1 MWKQLTIEDLKLYL
15 SQDEIDQLL
24 QAINSGES
32 EVDDFKPVSDTRKIK
47 IYDFKRPDKFSKE
60 QIRTVSIMHETFAR
74 LTTTSLSAQLRSFV
88 TVHVASVEQITYEE
102 FIRSIPNP
110 TTLAVI
116 NMDPLKGNAV
126 LEIDPA
132 ITFCMI
138 DRLFGGRGLTSGNKN
153 RDLTDIEQEVM
164 EGVIVRILANIR
176 EAWTQVIDLRPR
188 FAQIETNPQFAQIV
202 PPTEMVVLIT
212 LETKVGEEEGMMNFC
227 IPYLVLE
234 PIVSKLSSQYWFS
247 SVRKNSTT
255 QYLETIKQQLTSVDM
270 DVVADFGSINLPIR
284 DVLSLRVGD
293 VIRLSNIKVGD
304 PLSLSVGNEKKFYC
318 QPGVVGKKMAV
329 QITGKVENVESD
341 EFEELSVEG
350 DETYE

>member
-1 MWKQLTIEDLKLYL
+1 MNEVL

-24 QAINSGES
+24 MAISSGDTEA
-32 EVDDFKPVSDTRKIK
+32 EDFKPVSETRKIK

-74 LTTTSLSAQLRSFV
+74 LTTTSLSAQLRSMV
-88 TVHVASVEQITYEE
+88 HVHVASVDQLTYEE
-102 FIRSIPNP
+102 FIRSIPSP

-116 NMDPLKGNAV
+116 NMDPLKGSAV
-126 LEIDPA
+126 LQIDPS

-138 DRLFGGRGLTSGNKN
+138 DRLFGGRGVTVGTKN
-153 RDLTDIEQEVM
+153 RELTDIEQEVM
-164 EGVIVRILANIR
+164 EGIIVRILANIR

-202 PPTEMVVLIT
+202 PPNEMVVLVT
-212 LETKVGEEEGMMNFC
+212 LETKVGEEEGMMSIC

-234 PIVSKLSSQYWFS
+234 PIISKLSAQFWFS

-255 QYLETIKQQLTSVDM
+255 QYLGTIKQQLISVDM
-270 DVVADFGSINLPIR
+270 DVVAEIGTINLPIR

-293 VIRLSNIKVGD
+293 VVRLSSVKVGD
-304 PLSLSVGNEKKFYC
+304 PLTLSVGDRKKFLC

-329 QITGKVENVESD
+329 QITDKIEDIEND

>member
-1 MWKQLTIEDLKLYL
+1 MNEVL

-24 QAINSGES
+24 TAISSGDTDT
-32 EVDDFKPVSDTRKIK
+32 DDYKPVNSAKKIK
-47 IYDFKRPDKFSKE
+47 MYDFKRPDKFSKE
-60 QIRTVSIMHETFAR
+60 QLRTVSIMHETFAR

-188 FAQIETNPQFAQIV
+188 FAQIETNPQFAHIV